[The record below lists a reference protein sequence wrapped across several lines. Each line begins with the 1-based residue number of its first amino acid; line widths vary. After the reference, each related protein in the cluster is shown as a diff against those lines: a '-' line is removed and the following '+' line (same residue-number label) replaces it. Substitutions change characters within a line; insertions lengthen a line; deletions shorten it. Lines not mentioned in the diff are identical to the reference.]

1 MYYIGIEAHV
11 GGWVHACS
19 LASSVA
25 AGWLWSLAVVV
36 VVSVGGNTDSR
47 VPGGSRVAAVL
58 SVGSVTCDPI

>member
-1 MYYIGIEAHV
+1 MYYIGVEAHV

-36 VVSVGGNTDSR
+36 LESAGGNTGSR
-47 VPGGSRVAAVL
+47 VLGGSRGAAVL
-58 SVGSVTCDPI
+58 SVGPATCDPI